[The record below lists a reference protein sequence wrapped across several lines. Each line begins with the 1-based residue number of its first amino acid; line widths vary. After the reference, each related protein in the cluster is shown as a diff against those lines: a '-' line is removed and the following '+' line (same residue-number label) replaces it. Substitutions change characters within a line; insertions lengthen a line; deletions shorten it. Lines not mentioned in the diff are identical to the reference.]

1 MFLLQWCDST
11 LFAAFHLADRAS
23 RLCDCVSLTRLSY
36 PWPSAVPFVCA
47 CVRSTCSMWPA
58 CGTLGWSRCMCVCAH
73 AKSLAARL
81 PWVTTWQRGR
91 DKGREKGREADQ
103 REERDREREDT
114 QERKDEGKRDRWR
127 EKCVKKR
134 KRKFGKTSCEM
145 KARQKKWEKYLTVTQ
160 MKIRAHCRI
169 NKCRNLRNSKGSKKK
184 KGGWCWWGEMNEGL
198 KRWEEGSEGEVMKME
213 TLNCKRTEGEGV

>member
-47 CVRSTCSMWPA
+47 CARSTCSMWPA

-81 PWVTTWQRGR
+81 QWVTTWQRGR
-91 DKGREKGREADQ
+91 DKGRENGREADQ
-103 REERDREREDT
+103 REERDRERAREDT

-145 KARQKKWEKYLTVTQ
+145 QARQKWEKYLTVTQ

-169 NKCRNLRNSKGSKKK
+169 NKCRNPRNSKGSKKK
-184 KGGWCWWGEMNEGL
+184 KKRREGCWWGEMSEGL
-198 KRWEEGSEGEVMKME
+198 KRWEKGSEGEVMKM
-213 TLNCKRTEGEGV
+213 